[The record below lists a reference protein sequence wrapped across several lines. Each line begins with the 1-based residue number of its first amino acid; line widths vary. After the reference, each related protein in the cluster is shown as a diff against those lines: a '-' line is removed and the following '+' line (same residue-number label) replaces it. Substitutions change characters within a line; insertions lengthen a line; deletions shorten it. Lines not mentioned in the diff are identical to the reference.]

1 MHITSFIYMVIGWK
15 SDQHRVIELLA
26 FAILLKSDW
35 FMLHD
40 NPLLDSF
47 MLKAMTWGIVVEQM
61 LTEVVDRGRKLHC
74 GPWTK
79 VVSHATPPHLVKV
92 KINFDEAQKLTW
104 KEITCFYGLKTI
116 ITWNHIS
123 ELLKMQLESKS
134 RNVHTYSRGPV
145 AGSFQ
150 NTLWPCRRASA
161 SEAAILAS
169 GAFAFVFSLYKVLI
183 ALSLCLS
190 SRALQ
195 HAVSTSIIAAK
206 IV

>member
-1 MHITSFIYMVIGWK
+1 MKIGSTSGYRTTCI
-15 SDQHRVIELLA
+15 RLLIEIRLMYASWQSSSWLIHA
-26 FAILLKSDW
+26 ESND
-35 FMLHD
+35 
-40 NPLLDSF
+40 
-47 MLKAMTWGIVVEQM
+47 WGIVVEQM

-169 GAFAFVFSLYKVLI
+169 GAFAFVFSWYKVLI

-206 IV
+206 LV

>member
-1 MHITSFIYMVIGWK
+1 MKIGSTSGYRTTCIR
-15 SDQHRVIELLA
+15 HLIEIRLMYASWQSSSWLIHA
-26 FAILLKSDW
+26 ESND
-35 FMLHD
+35 
-40 NPLLDSF
+40 
-47 MLKAMTWGIVVEQM
+47 WGIVVEQM

>member
-1 MHITSFIYMVIGWK
+1 MKIGSTSGYRTTCIR
-15 SDQHRVIELLA
+15 HLIEIRLMYASWQSSSWLIHA
-26 FAILLKSDW
+26 ESND
-35 FMLHD
+35 
-40 NPLLDSF
+40 
-47 MLKAMTWGIVVEQM
+47 WGIVVEQM

-116 ITWNHIS
+116 ITWNHLS

-150 NTLWPCRRASA
+150 NTLWPRRRASA

-169 GAFAFVFSLYKVLI
+169 GAFAFVFSWYKVLI

-195 HAVSTSIIAAK
+195 HAVSISIIAAK

>member
-1 MHITSFIYMVIGWK
+1 MKIGSTSGYRTTCIR
-15 SDQHRVIELLA
+15 HLIEIRLMYASWQSSSWLIHA
-26 FAILLKSDW
+26 ESND
-35 FMLHD
+35 
-40 NPLLDSF
+40 
-47 MLKAMTWGIVVEQM
+47 WGIVLEQM

-92 KINFDEAQKLTW
+92 KTNFDEAQKLTW

-116 ITWNHIS
+116 IAWNHIS

-150 NTLWPCRRASA
+150 NTLWPRRRASA

-169 GAFAFVFSLYKVLI
+169 GAFAFVFSWYKVLI

-206 IV
+206 LV

>member
-1 MHITSFIYMVIGWK
+1 MKIGSTSGYRTTCIC
-15 SDQHRVIELLA
+15 HLIEIRLMYASWQSSSWLIHA
-26 FAILLKSDW
+26 ESND
-35 FMLHD
+35 
-40 NPLLDSF
+40 
-47 MLKAMTWGIVVEQM
+47 WGIVVEQM

-169 GAFAFVFSLYKVLI
+169 GAFAFVFSWYKVLI

-195 HAVSTSIIAAK
+195 HAVSTSVIAAK
-206 IV
+206 VV

>member
-1 MHITSFIYMVIGWK
+1 MKIG
-15 SDQHRVIELLA
+15 SASGYRTTCIRHLIEIRLMYASWQSSSWLIHA
-26 FAILLKSDW
+26 ESND
-35 FMLHD
+35 
-40 NPLLDSF
+40 
-47 MLKAMTWGIVVEQM
+47 WGIVVEQM

-150 NTLWPCRRASA
+150 NTLWPRRRASA

-169 GAFAFVFSLYKVLI
+169 GAFAFVFSWYKVLI

-206 IV
+206 LV

>member
-1 MHITSFIYMVIGWK
+1 MKIGSTSGYRTTCIR
-15 SDQHRVIELLA
+15 HLIEIRLT
-26 FAILLKSDW
+26 FASWQSSSWLIHAESND
-35 FMLHD
+35 
-40 NPLLDSF
+40 
-47 MLKAMTWGIVVEQM
+47 WGIVVEQM

-150 NTLWPCRRASA
+150 NTLWPRRRASA
-161 SEAAILAS
+161 SEAAVLAS
-169 GAFAFVFSLYKVLI
+169 GAFTFVFSWYKVLI

>member
-1 MHITSFIYMVIGWK
+1 MKIGSTSGYRTTCIR
-15 SDQHRVIELLA
+15 HLIEIRLTYASWQSSSWLIHA
-26 FAILLKSDW
+26 ESND
-35 FMLHD
+35 
-40 NPLLDSF
+40 
-47 MLKAMTWGIVVEQM
+47 WGIVVEQM

-150 NTLWPCRRASA
+150 NTLWPRRRASA

-169 GAFAFVFSLYKVLI
+169 GAFAFVFSWYKVLI

-195 HAVSTSIIAAK
+195 HAVSISIIAAK

>member
-1 MHITSFIYMVIGWK
+1 MKIGSTSGYRTTCIR
-15 SDQHRVIELLA
+15 HLIEIRLMYASWQSSSWLIHA
-26 FAILLKSDW
+26 ESND
-35 FMLHD
+35 
-40 NPLLDSF
+40 
-47 MLKAMTWGIVVEQM
+47 WGIVVEQM

-116 ITWNHIS
+116 ITWNRIS

-150 NTLWPCRRASA
+150 NTLWPRRRASA
-161 SEAAILAS
+161 SEATILAS